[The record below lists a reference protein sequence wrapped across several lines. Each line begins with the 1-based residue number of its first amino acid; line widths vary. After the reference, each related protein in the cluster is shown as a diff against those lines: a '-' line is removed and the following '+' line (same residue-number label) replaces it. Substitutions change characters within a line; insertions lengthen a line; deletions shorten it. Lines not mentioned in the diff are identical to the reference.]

1 MDKAVAAIIFDSGT
15 GRVTGFTLS
24 GRTDLSDATREL
36 MAPLKSTG
44 VTEVTLDADIG
55 TDNFD
60 FVVEG
65 VPTLVANQEPANYM
79 QNYHAMS
86 DTLDKVDMAQLRN
99 EVVEAATMAFVIA
112 EAPQRFGTRQTR
124 AQIEQLLKDTKLDQN
139 MKLVGIWPDW
149 ESGKRGRAR

>member
-1 MDKAVAAIIFDSGT
+1 
-15 GRVTGFTLS
+15 
-24 GRTDLSDATREL
+24 
-36 MAPLKSTG
+36 
-44 VTEVTLDADIG
+44 
-55 TDNFD
+55 
-60 FVVEG
+60 
-65 VPTLVANQEPANYM
+65 M